1 MAIEIHLEQLVL
13 DGFDPRHRD
22 RIALAVQSQLTQL
35 FEQQRIDPQR
45 LATRGD
51 RLDVNAGKI
60 TIPPGLSP
68 DGIGARIASAVF
80 EGLCK

>member
-22 RIALAVQSQLTQL
+22 RIAGAVESQLARL
-35 FEQQRIDPQR
+35 FEQQQINPQR
-45 LATRGD
+45 LAAMGD

-60 TIPPGLSP
+60 AIPHGLSP
-68 DGIGARIASAVF
+68 DGVGERIAAAVF
-80 EGLCK
+80 EGLYK